1 MILPSQLIPG
11 KRYLFIRNPSKN
23 PTKSSLYFR
32 GNFVKLDFNTLF
44 IAKYH
49 DLNEKIEKFGTHSIP
64 ASWILM
70 MIELP
75 LFIFDDH
82 KFRYITQKNYRKYL
96 KNR

>member
-32 GNFVKLDFNTLF
+32 GNFVKLEYDTLS
-44 IAKYH
+44 ITKYH
-49 DLNEKIEKFGTHSIP
+49 PLNEKIEKYGTHTIP
-64 ASWILM
+64 SSWIIM
-70 MIELP
+70 MIDLP
-75 LFIFDDH
+75 FFLYNDQ
-82 KFRYITQKNYRKYL
+82 KYMYITQKNYRNYL

>member
-1 MILPSQLIPG
+1 MILPSHLIPG

-32 GNFVKLDFNTLF
+32 GNFVKLEYDTLS
-44 IAKYH
+44 ISKYH
-49 DLNEKIEKFGTHSIP
+49 ALNEKIEKYGNHTIP

-75 LFIFDDH
+75 LFLYDDH
-82 KFRYITQKNYRKYL
+82 KYIFINKKNYRKYL
-96 KNR
+96 K

>member
-32 GNFVKLDFNTLF
+32 GNFVKLEYDTLS
-44 IAKYH
+44 ITKYQA
-49 DLNEKIEKFGTHSIP
+49 LNEKIEKYGTHTIP
-64 ASWILM
+64 SSWILM
-70 MIELP
+70 MIDLP
-75 LFIFDDH
+75 FFLYNDQ
-82 KFRYITQKNYRKYL
+82 KYMYITQKNYRNYL